1 VSLGGGSFYPLMAD
15 GRTMI
20 EGDLALAGRMAEM
33 FGARSVY

>member
-1 VSLGGGSFYPLMAD
+1 MGGGSLYPMIAD

-20 EGDLALAGRMAEM
+20 DGGLAQAGRMAEM